1 MLKCQDHE
9 GQRKTNERMYIS
21 LFFSEVP
28 EEAEHV
34 IVRGLLEAQLLKHSI
49 LYPLTSI
56 VKQLKQLFWGSKSPS
71 GAVGA

>member
-1 MLKCQDHE
+1 MLNCQDHE

-34 IVRGLLEAQLLKHSI
+34 IVRGL
-49 LYPLTSI
+49 
-56 VKQLKQLFWGSKSPS
+56 
-71 GAVGA
+71 

>member
-9 GQRKTNERMYIS
+9 GQRKTNERIYIS

-34 IVRGLLEAQLLKHSI
+34 IVRGL
-49 LYPLTSI
+49 
-56 VKQLKQLFWGSKSPS
+56 
-71 GAVGA
+71 

>member
-21 LFFSEVP
+21 LFFSEMP

-34 IVRGLLEAQLLKHSI
+34 IVRGL
-49 LYPLTSI
+49 
-56 VKQLKQLFWGSKSPS
+56 
-71 GAVGA
+71 

>member
-1 MLKCQDHE
+1 MK
-9 GQRKTNERMYIS
+9 GKERSMKEYTS

-34 IVRGLLEAQLLKHSI
+34 IVRGLLEAQLLNHSI
-49 LYPLTSI
+49 PYPLTSI

>member
-9 GQRKTNERMYIS
+9 GQRKVNERIYIS

-34 IVRGLLEAQLLKHSI
+34 IVRGLLEAQLLNHSI
-49 LYPLTSI
+49 PYPLTSI
-56 VKQLKQLFWGSKSPS
+56 VKQLKQLF
-71 GAVGA
+71 